1 MSEERKFNGRLCVKS
16 LELKNKNETKYQSP
30 LRRVPV
36 IRFNF
41 TSPVKINEA
50 YDAYA
55 ATIDRLLLRSGITK
69 EEIDAIDLTNE
80 SLSKTF
86 KDEIGL
92 NHRKTSCEEC
102 SKRKQKEFFTV
113 GTQCES
119 PNTTVEIG
127 VQVSE
132 VDFAPSGKGLLKN
145 DSIAYLTPAQLLHK
159 EKAQEFASP
168 EKNREAMESRGG
180 FRKDMQS
187 RPFQSTFGYN
197 EPNFAERNQP
207 MYDSMALQSPGFNEP
222 RFQQSARYP
231 RLFDNEQV
239 RINQF
244 QDENDSYT
252 NFYGPYP
259 RDRNLQRFGP
269 RF

>member
-1 MSEERKFNGRLCVKS
+1 MSEDRKFNGRLCVKS
-16 LELKNKNETKYQSP
+16 LETRSKNEMKYQSP

-41 TSPVKINEA
+41 TSPVKITET

-55 ATIDRLLLRSGITK
+55 AAIDRLLLKSGISK

-80 SLSKTF
+80 FSS
-86 KDEIGL
+86 KDEIGS
-92 NHRKTSCEEC
+92 RSKEKSCEEC
-102 SKRKQKEFFTV
+102 RKHKQKEFFTV

-119 PNTTVEIG
+119 PNKAVEIG

-132 VDFAPSGKGLLKN
+132 ADFAPSGKGLLKN
-145 DSIAYLTPAQLLHK
+145 DSIAYLTPAQLLNK

-187 RPFQSTFGYN
+187 RSFQNTFGYN

-207 MYDSMALQSPGFNEP
+207 IYDSMALQSAGFDEQ

-231 RLFDNEQV
+231 RLFDNEQA
-239 RINQF
+239 RMNQF
-244 QDENDSYT
+244 QEENDSFT
-252 NFYGPYP
+252 NFHGQYT